1 MLIERERLELIW
13 EEMEITVP
21 EPTDPERRRG
31 GPMQNLEECWW
42 LIKRLGENLPL
53 NTIIE
58 LGTADGGGLKVWEQ
72 LLQPGD
78 TIITVDWGPSIL
90 WEWEKSDRN
99 IQSIVGDTHK
109 EETRRHVAEALNGQK
124 ADFLF
129 IDAQHWPT
137 DVRQDLID
145 YGGFVRDNGII
156 GFHDT
161 RLARSWW
168 DEFTG
173 GGIDASYGP
182 SNRQESDIFHK
193 EEIKL
198 TLGMGIFWKLPN
210 QTVVKFRE
218 I

>member
-1 MLIERERLELIW
+1 MLIERKKLEKLW
-13 EEMEITVP
+13 WAMEIIVP
-21 EPTDPERRRG
+21 EPADPERKRG
-31 GPMQNLEECWW
+31 APMQDLEECWW
-42 LIKRLGENLPL
+42 LIKRLSENGQL

-58 LGTADGGGLKVWEQ
+58 LGTADGGGLKIWEQ
-72 LLQPGD
+72 LLKPGD
-78 TIITVDWGPSIL
+78 TLITVDWSPNIL
-90 WEWEKSDRN
+90 WDWGGSDRN
-99 IQSIVGDTHK
+99 IQSIKGNTHE
-109 EETRRHVAEALNGQK
+109 EETRSQVTEALNGKK

-129 IDAQHWPT
+129 IDAQHHPA
-137 DVRQDLID
+137 DVQLDAID

-161 RLARSWW
+161 RLTRSWW

-173 GGIDASYGP
+173 GGIDASDNP
-182 SNRQESDIFHK
+182 RNRQESDVFHK

-198 TLGMGIFWKLPN
+198 ALGTGIFWKLPN